1 MTPLVQLDT
10 VSRWY
15 GQGHAQVRAL
25 TDISLALPPAS
36 QTVLTGPSGSGKT
49 TLLNL
54 IGALD
59 RPTAGTVVIDGETVS
74 TFDERRASEFRRTQ
88 VGFIFQDDALLP
100 ELTLTENIEL
110 PLFLV
115 GLSRQER
122 HARMTELLQR
132 LMLEERRQAYPAT
145 LSGGEKQRTAVA
157 RAVIHRPRIL
167 LADEPT
173 ANLDADSATVVLGI
187 MRRLAAQEQLTL
199 LISTHDPRVFN
210 QFEHIIHLSD
220 GRLIPSPLEKK

>member
-1 MTPLVQLDT
+1 M
-10 VSRWY
+10 
-15 GQGHAQVRAL
+15 
-25 TDISLALPPAS
+25 
-36 QTVLTGPSGSGKT
+36 
-49 TLLNL
+49 
-54 IGALD
+54 
-59 RPTAGTVVIDGETVS
+59 
-74 TFDERRASEFRRTQ
+74 
-88 VGFIFQDDALLP
+88 P

-145 LSGGEKQRTAVA
+145 LSGGEKQRAAVA

-187 MRRLAAQEQLTL
+187 MRRLAAQEQLTF
-199 LISTHDPRVFN
+199 V
-210 QFEHIIHLSD
+210 
-220 GRLIPSPLEKK
+220 